1 MAFVQEFIPLQ
12 LDQLHREAA
21 VMKVEGW
28 RFIQTH
34 AVKADD
40 GIDLYYSFMKDG
52 VTRNY
57 RVAGVTKDQAV
68 PSITDLFL
76 AAFVFENE
84 ARELFGVDMRD
95 IAIDFAGN
103 MYAPAEFEPMTIIT
117 PEQKAAREKAKK
129 AADAK
134 AAKEA
139 SADGADASAA
149 TSEAPAKGGFV
160 MTPERQARLDAK
172 MATMSPEKK
181 AKVEAALAR
190 IAAAPAADS
199 AGETAPEKAAD
210 TADVAAEPVAEA
222 AKDAALEEKLANMDA
237 EKAAKVRAALAGKA
251 EDAPAEQVAEAPA
264 VAEPV
269 ASADAQL
276 EALIGLM
283 DESKASVVRA
293 ALNQK
298 GGE

>member
-1 MAFVQEFIPLQ
+1 MTFVQEFIPLE

-34 AVKADD
+34 AVNTDD
-40 GIDLYYSFMKDG
+40 GVDLYYSFMKDG

-57 RVAGVTKDQAV
+57 RVAGVTKDQPV
-68 PSITDLFL
+68 PTITDLFL

-95 IAIDFAGN
+95 IVIDFAGN
-103 MYAPAEFEPMTIIT
+103 LYAPAEFEPMTFLS

-129 AADAK
+129 AAADK

-139 SADGADASAA
+139 GDAGDAA
-149 TSEAPAKGGFV
+149 AAVPAKSGFV

-190 IAAAPAADS
+190 IAAADS
-199 AGETAPEKAAD
+199 APA
-210 TADVAAEPVAEA
+210 VAAEPAPVEAPKAADPAAAEQVPEKTA
-222 AKDAALEEKLANMDA
+222 VKDEALEEKLANMDP
-237 EKAAKVRAALAGKA
+237 EKAAKVRAALAKKG
-251 EDAPAEQVAEAPA
+251 APAEPAVEPNPAEEAP
-264 VAEPV
+264 VKEI
-269 ASADAQL
+269 ADEQL
-276 EALIGLM
+276 AALIGLM
-283 DESKASVVRA
+283 DESKASIVRA
-293 ALNQK
+293 ALNMK

>member
-1 MAFVQEFIPLQ
+1 MTFVQEFIPLE
-12 LDQLHREAA
+12 LGQLHREAA

-34 AVKADD
+34 AVNTDD

-57 RVAGVTKDQAV
+57 HIAGVTKDQPV
-68 PSITDLFL
+68 PTITDLFL

-103 MYAPAEFEPMTIIT
+103 LYAPAEFEPMTFLS

-129 AADAK
+129 AAADK
-134 AAKEA
+134 AAKVT
-139 SADGADASAA
+139 GAAGDEAA
-149 TSEAPAKGGFV
+149 TAPAKSGFV

-190 IAAAPAADS
+190 IAAADSAPAPAAEPAS
-199 AGETAPEKAAD
+199 AEVPKVAESVVAEPAPEKA
-210 TADVAAEPVAEA
+210 E
-222 AKDAALEEKLANMDA
+222 AKDAALEEKLANMDP
-237 EKAAKVRAALAGKA
+237 EKAAKVRAALAKKG
-251 EDAPAEQVAEAPA
+251 APAESAAVQEPAE
-264 VAEPV
+264 E
-269 ASADAQL
+269 ASAKEFADEQL
-276 EALIGLM
+276 AALISLM
-283 DESKASVVRA
+283 DESKASIVRA
-293 ALNQK
+293 ALNMK